1 MAADLVDQSRF
12 VAHEHNN
19 RALSRT
25 LGGRHITIRGKVVGN
40 LIRLLSGSNALAQAF
55 FIDYLIRNRICQA
68 GDMDRL
74 TSAVIEQW
82 WHEPVVA
89 WAGCRALACL
99 EDKFRVDADKFLVG
113 SLLAEWALNTG
124 RKGIVISLSALVE
137 KYLRLWSLRPTG
149 HQVQT
154 WLDKLATDTSVRKR
168 FGYQFR
174 KTWAFQYNTMKIA
187 KEMSQD
193 EQTRKVIMQQYI
205 MCTLLD
211 VQSNQLC

>member
-1 MAADLVDQSRF
+1 
-12 VAHEHNN
+12 
-19 RALSRT
+19 
-25 LGGRHITIRGKVVGN
+25 
-40 LIRLLSGSNALAQAF
+40 
-55 FIDYLIRNRICQA
+55 
-68 GDMDRL
+68 
-74 TSAVIEQW
+74 
-82 WHEPVVA
+82 
-89 WAGCRALACL
+89 
-99 EDKFRVDADKFLVG
+99 
-113 SLLAEWALNTG
+113 
-124 RKGIVISLSALVE
+124 LSALVE

-211 VQSNQLC
+211 VQPNQLC